1 MTASLVQSQRMGL
14 SQVSYINNNM
24 ASRSSFH
31 YLDST
36 TMTSGIPNQR
46 ASVTNRII
54 LFGAIITLSNLAD
67 IIHKSS
73 RIYLFQQAQCL
84 LYYNNVDPTKIQPD
98 FRIEERFCKVS
109 PIQSRLATFDG
120 IDSFLNC
127 LPRG

>member
-31 YLDST
+31 YLDSA
-36 TMTSGIPNQR
+36 TMTSGIPKQR